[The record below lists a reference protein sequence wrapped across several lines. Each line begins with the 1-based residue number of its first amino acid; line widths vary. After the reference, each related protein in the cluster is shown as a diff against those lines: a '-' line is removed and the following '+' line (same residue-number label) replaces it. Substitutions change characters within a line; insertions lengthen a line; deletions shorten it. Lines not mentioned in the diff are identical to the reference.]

1 MIATFTK
8 LFNRWCHTEGET
20 MIKVDSIGA
29 EYCLPCADELDIEG
43 VIVDRESECVN
54 CETN

>member
-1 MIATFTK
+1 
-8 LFNRWCHTEGET
+8 
-20 MIKVDSIGA
+20 MIKVDSTET

-43 VIVDRESECVN
+43 VIVDRDGECVN

>member
-1 MIATFTK
+1 
-8 LFNRWCHTEGET
+8 

-29 EYCLPCADELDIEG
+29 EYCLPCEDSAEVEG
-43 VIVDRESECVN
+43 VIVDREGECVN